1 MITLS
6 IYRIYSV
13 FFCKGGR
20 EEVERD
26 VCKLVNKFM
35 PLKTVQAR
43 RGCIERVLFE
53 RVYHNKRFCSDF
65 YCVHFGSFHVT
76 FLLWKTES
84 GIVGE
89 HFLWNHSKHFP
100 TGCTRGL
107 GCPDPSDSMA
117 CDSCTS
123 VTVSLFFGGFFL
135 SRLLILCQRKRSEL
149 TFF

>member
-1 MITLS
+1 
-6 IYRIYSV
+6 
-13 FFCKGGR
+13 
-20 EEVERD
+20 
-26 VCKLVNKFM
+26 M

-53 RVYHNKRFCSDF
+53 RVHHNKRFIWHVIINRDF
-65 YCVHFGSFHVT
+65 VLTYCVHFGHFHVT

-89 HFLWNHSKHFP
+89 HFLWNHSKYFP

-135 SRLLILCQRKRSEL
+135 SRFFILCQRKRSEL